1 VEPFLC
7 ECQRK
12 QRQIRVIVSVN
23 DIKQIVE
30 GSTAFVE
37 LFTAKVLM
45 SMQPSLL
52 AMVFLNACMKGM

>member
-1 VEPFLC
+1 VWTRFFSC
-7 ECQRK
+7 EWQRK
-12 QRQIRVIVSVN
+12 KIQIRVAVSVN

-45 SMQPSLL
+45 SKQPVLL
-52 AMVFLNACMKGM
+52 AF